1 MIQASVQ
8 SSPQITASVSGGG
21 ISATVSG
28 GGVTAN
34 VSGGFGPAGVTTI
47 SNASDVATSG
57 TTDGDVLRYSSGK
70 WRNYPEL
77 NLVDGGNW

>member
-28 GGVTAN
+28 G
-34 VSGGFGPAGVTTI
+34 FGPAGASGVTTI

-70 WRNYPEL
+70 WRNYPEA